1 MPEGKLVAEFT
12 VQDAFKVGETFTVT
26 FKAHQVQEVLPAGT
40 VFLLYACPPRE
51 PRPDDIKIVVM
62 DSPDKVKDVHKML
75 SNLFGED

>member
-51 PRPDDIKIVVM
+51 PQPSDIRVIVVDNM
-62 DSPDKVKDVHKML
+62 DDEK
-75 SNLFGED
+75 EA